1 VSHQSTTDNN
11 SAFYNSYYGKYSP
24 AQFYSNPD
32 PGFSGTSLIA
42 NSLFGVNGSAFR
54 SSYTDKQNNL
64 ETYLGWNKKNGDHSL
79 NAVVGFSWLNTT
91 SGDGIQSSS
100 TNFITDFTGY
110 NNLSL
115 GNPYA
120 ISSYRIR
127 SAGGVGEKRL
137 ISDFAR
143 MNYNFGD
150 KYLLQGSIRRDGSS
164 VFGANY
170 RWGYFPSVDAA
181 WRINNEKFMENQNI
195 FSDLKLRAS

>member
-42 NSLFGVNGSAFR
+42 NSLFGINGSAFR

-64 ETYLGWNKKNGDHSL
+64 ETYLGWNKKFGDHSL

-100 TNFITDFTGY
+100 TNFITDLY
-110 NNLSL
+110 W
-115 GNPYA
+115 
-120 ISSYRIR
+120 
-127 SAGGVGEKRL
+127 
-137 ISDFAR
+137 
-143 MNYNFGD
+143 
-150 KYLLQGSIRRDGSS
+150 LQQPVIG
-164 VFGANY
+164 
-170 RWGYFPSVDAA
+170 
-181 WRINNEKFMENQNI
+181 
-195 FSDLKLRAS
+195 